1 MIPSFTFHGM
11 FRKRRV
17 DVLAQRV
24 KLNDVRASISLQ
36 KNRKIEINFLC
47 SYDHTYN
54 QIFYYC
60 TLYYGVHF

>member
-36 KNRKIEINFLC
+36 SCKIEINFLC
-47 SYDHTYN
+47 SYDHTDN
-54 QIFYYC
+54 QILYYC
-60 TLYYGVHF
+60 TLYYGAHF